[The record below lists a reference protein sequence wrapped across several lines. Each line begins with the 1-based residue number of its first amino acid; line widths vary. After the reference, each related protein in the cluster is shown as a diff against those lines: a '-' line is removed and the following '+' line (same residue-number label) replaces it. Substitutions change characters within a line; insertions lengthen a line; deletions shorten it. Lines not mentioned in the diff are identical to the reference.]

1 MILSKMKLGGTQEK
15 ELEIIIDS
23 LSETGQK

>member
-15 ELEIIIDS
+15 ELENTTDS

>member
-15 ELEIIIDS
+15 ELEITIDS